1 MEKKPLTKRQ
11 LIDWKK
17 IFANDA
23 TDKRLI
29 SKIYKQLLH
38 STTTMKNNPTEK
50 WAEDLHTLLQRI
62 QTES

>member
-23 TDKRLI
+23 TDKGLR
-29 SKIYKQLLH
+29 SKIYKQIIQFNI
-38 STTTMKNNPTEK
+38 KNK
-50 WAEDLHTLLQRI
+50 
-62 QTES
+62 